1 MLMWYAIYALLQ
13 ATLAI
18 VLQFVPYAPLKRF
31 YWQAI
36 IQVAAFLPI
45 GLLWILNLLFSNSLI
60 NKMIDTALSLSL
72 VSPFIVHWVGLG
84 MLTIDLVWED
94 WLSVVFWTMYIVWR
108 GRNIHGNDLKPANLR
123 VLGESRIPQGNNN
136 YRLRDVNKRRR
147 WGSGR

>member
-1 MLMWYAIYALLQ
+1 MWYAIYALLQ

-94 WLSVVFWTMYIVWR
+94 WLSVVFWTMYIVY
-108 GRNIHGNDLKPANLR
+108 G
-123 VLGESRIPQGNNN
+123 VGEIFMAMILSPPIYEYLENHEFRKETTTTIG
-136 YRLRDVNKRRR
+136 
-147 WGSGR
+147 